1 MVKTLIKPF
10 YFIHRRFYDNLAW
23 LKGTF
28 LWRIIHPIWSYSRAW
43 AYSKSFSSELEQK
56 RKNARLFFG
65 QNAER
70 VKRITEFF
78 YDEESKK
85 TFNRIVNFRQ
95 TGKKSDYISHG
106 RQTQYFINDFFTYG
120 KSEILIDCGAY
131 DGDTIEK
138 FLKLPNMEYEQII
151 VFEPSVENF
160 KLIEKKFNNQKIIL
174 INAGVYSKDCELYL
188 MEYQDG
194 SIISETSV
202 GTKEEIRVKVKAID
216 GLNILKKVTFIKM
229 DIEGAEME
237 ALKGARNT
245 ILRDKPRLAISIYH
259 SDEDMLRIAEW
270 IHSTVPE
277 YKLYCRHHSIYP
289 FVFETV
295 LYAQM

>member
-10 YFIHRRFYDNLAW
+10 YFIHKRFYDNLVW

-56 RKNARLFFG
+56 RKNARLFFE
-65 QNAER
+65 QNTER

-85 TFNRIVNFRQ
+85 TFNKIVNFRQ

-120 KSEILIDCGAY
+120 KNEILIDCGAY

-188 MEYQDG
+188 LEYQDG
-194 SIISETSV
+194 SIISETSA
-202 GTKEEIRVKVKAID
+202 GTENEIRVMVKAID
-216 GLNILKKVTFIKM
+216 NLQILKKVTFIKM

-270 IHSTVPE
+270 IHATVPE

-289 FVFETV
+289 FAFETV
-295 LYAQM
+295 LYAQV